1 MILKLDVL
9 GEVCLKIINEL
20 CPVEANVTW
29 FLRLL
34 IREWNYRVAKPFVNS
49 FEIYRNDEV

>member
-1 MILKLDVL
+1 MILKFGVL

-34 IREWNYRVAKPFVNS
+34 IREWNYRVAKTFVNS